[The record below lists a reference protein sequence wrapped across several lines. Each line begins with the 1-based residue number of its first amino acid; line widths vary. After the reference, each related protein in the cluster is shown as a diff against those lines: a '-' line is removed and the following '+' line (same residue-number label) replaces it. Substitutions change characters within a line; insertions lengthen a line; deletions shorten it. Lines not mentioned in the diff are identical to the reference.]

1 MAKLLALIETW
12 TQVAIHEAMEQ
23 QTISVAKAGI
33 QATLN
38 ARAAILAAANPLGGR
53 YDRSKPLK
61 YNVNLPPAILSRFDL
76 LHVMVDEVNPAV
88 DEAIA
93 YHILAS
99 HRGEESAAANN
110 PPYTQLELQHYIRYA
125 RALKPK
131 LSPAVRSQPY
141 PCASAY
147 RCLRIR
153 AVHC

>member
-1 MAKLLALIETW
+1 
-12 TQVAIHEAMEQ
+12 MEQ

-99 HRGEESAAANN
+99 HRGEEGAAANN
-110 PPYTQLELQHYIRYA
+110 PPFSQLQLQQYIRYA

-131 LSPAVRSQPY
+131 LSPGVRCY
-141 PCASAY
+141 PCV
-147 RCLRIR
+147 RI
-153 AVHC
+153 